1 MIWLPEVKKS
11 HHLLTVLS
19 LDVPQECHGC
29 VSSAHYRLFFAM
41 DRGDQA
47 RVSSPEVSLSRRPKL
62 KFSRPTNLVCCFA
75 DDAEH
80 RQGGRIDHM
89 IIVTDDGE
97 IANILRDGKSLD
109 SKSCHSFDFLPLVAP
124 VKRL

>member
-1 MIWLPEVKKS
+1 V
-11 HHLLTVLS
+11 TVLS
-19 LDVPQECHGC
+19 LDAPQECHGC

-47 RVSSPEVSLSRRPKL
+47 RVSSPEVSSNRRPKF

-89 IIVTDDGE
+89 IIVTDDSE
-97 IANILRDGKSLD
+97 IANILRDGKSLHP
-109 SKSCHSFDFLPLVAP
+109 KSRHSFGFLPQVAP
-124 VKRL
+124 VKIL